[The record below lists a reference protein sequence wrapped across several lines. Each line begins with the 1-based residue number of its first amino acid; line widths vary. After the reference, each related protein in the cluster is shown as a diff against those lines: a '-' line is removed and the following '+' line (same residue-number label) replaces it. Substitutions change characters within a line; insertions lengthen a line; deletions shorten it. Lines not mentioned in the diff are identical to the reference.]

1 MRIKNVTSKQ
11 WKLNHDPAHEDKWC
25 RELYP
30 FHVFSKIDFDATR
43 IDQEQKVIFNHVEYY
58 IKIKKIELQ
67 PNLCYKATFELS
79 TVTGSKYRSWKYR
92 SWNSIFQ
99 LVYSDKL
106 NFITVFTR
114 KKDPSKDLVVRFMKG
129 NFQKISESKSL
140 PISEL
145 LFRTL
150 ILHLSEE
157 SFPYGE
163 DNKRYKTGPTG
174 VIYLPEHEQFKRKES
189 EFAPIYSK
197 GRDLWICYSFTE
209 EKAHRIAY
217 HIGNQAKKLIIVFC
231 NPTYTSHHR
240 CTFENTSIVS
250 LFEFANLIS
259 PAIRINYENQ
269 IKLLQNH
276 LSSEK
281 EYDAETLLEDIDN
294 PKKPEYPI
302 EKSDMMEALG
312 IMKII
317 PSDNFDFFHSLA
329 CLNLINAFISRE
341 IKNKTLKAKEKNLF
355 RNMYYFKTY
364 LQSILVNRIEKG
376 NFTVPLYIKG
386 ILIIIEIFDF
396 QISFHNIP
404 MNDILK
410 QYEQS
415 EHNKEIIW
423 NEIKLQP
430 IAPLLLKYSRIL
442 KRKKLL
448 PMKPTSDCNLRDA
461 NAHN

>member
-1 MRIKNVTSKQ
+1 MRIKNVTSEQ
-11 WKLNHDPAHEDKWC
+11 WKFNHDPTHEDKWC

-30 FHVFSKIDFDATR
+30 FHVFSKIDFDTTR
-43 IDQEQKVIFNHVEYY
+43 IEQEQKVIFNHVEYN
-58 IKIKKIELQ
+58 IKVKKIELQ
-67 PNLCYKATFELS
+67 PNLRYKATFELS

-92 SWNSIFQ
+92 SWNTIFQ
-99 LVYSDKL
+99 LVYSEEL

-114 KKDPSKDLVVRFMKG
+114 KKDPSKDLVVRFMQG
-129 NFQKISESKSL
+129 NFQKIYDSKSL

-150 ILHLSEE
+150 ILHLAED
-157 SFPYGE
+157 SFPCGE
-163 DNKRYKTGPTG
+163 NNKKFKTGPSG
-174 VIYLPEHEQFKRKES
+174 VIDLPEHPQFKRKES

-197 GRDLWICYSFTE
+197 GRELWICYSFTE
-209 EKAHRIAY
+209 EQAHRIAY

-231 NPTYTSHHR
+231 NPSYTRHHR
-240 CTFENTSIVS
+240 CKFKNTSVVS
-250 LFEFANLIS
+250 LFEFADWVS
-259 PAIRINYENQ
+259 PATRINYENQ

-276 LSSEK
+276 LEIQE
-281 EYDAETLLEDIDN
+281 EYDAEILRDDIYN

-302 EKSDMMEALG
+302 EKSDIMEAMG

-317 PSDNFDFFHSLA
+317 PSDNSDFFHSLT
-329 CLNLINAFISRE
+329 CFNLINAYLSRE
-341 IKNKTLKAKEKNLF
+341 RKKKTLKTKEKNLF
-355 RNMYYFKTY
+355 KDMYYFKTY
-364 LQSILVNRIEKG
+364 LQRILVNRIEKG
-376 NFTVPLYIKG
+376 NFTAPIYIEG
-386 ILIIIEIFDF
+386 DLIIIEIFDF

-404 MNDILK
+404 MNDILE

-448 PMKPTSDCNLRDA
+448 QKKL
-461 NAHN
+461 